1 VRGALIRICV
11 NPTTMSQAIDKKIFI
26 VDDDPFWTTLLAGLL
41 AKSGF
46 KNVHT
51 FNDGKTCIDNLNQEP
66 SLLFVDF
73 NLEGL
78 HGYELL
84 KEIIKLRPNSNI
96 VICTASDDVN
106 LEQVDENNGRL
117 ELLIKSNFDMKA
129 IKGLIN

>member
-1 VRGALIRICV
+1 
-11 NPTTMSQAIDKKIFI
+11 MSQAFDKKIFI

-46 KNVHT
+46 KNVQT

-84 KEIIKLRPNSNI
+84 KEILKLKPHSNI
-96 VICTASDDVN
+96 VICTASDDVK
-106 LEQVDENNGRL
+106 LEQVDPNNDRL